1 MDITNVNYDNEI
13 ATSNNCMYMGHVE
26 WTISRL
32 ANSSDGAFSV
42 YGGGSVFGSDV
53 YDYRAGRAVFNLESS
68 VTYKSG
74 TGPMSDPIT
83 INL

>member
-32 ANSSDGAFSV
+32 ANSSDGAFSM
-42 YGGGSVFGSDV
+42 YGGGSVFCYDV
-53 YDYRAGRAVFNLESS
+53 YDYHAGRAVFNLESS
-68 VTYKSG
+68 VAYKSEQVQ
-74 TGPMSDPIT
+74 
-83 INL
+83 